1 MKTNEKKNTS
11 AKKKL
16 IPAVAMLTTSAV
28 MLSTATY
35 AWFTMNKDAQ
45 VTGLE
50 MTATAGGSIEISLGQ
65 LDSTGLPTVAE
76 GSRTVSAPK
85 MDNNSWRSV
94 IAVSDYYSKIN
105 KIKPASSI
113 DASDLYYVDDQSV
126 YAGGRAVDDKT
137 AIAKAD
143 ANNEVPFTVRKTGDD
158 EGIATVDD
166 TNNGYY
172 LDVPV
177 WIRTSKSS
185 IQTVTCDVIIT
196 DNGESIKGSDL
207 TKAVRVA
214 IVPLSASKDG
224 AVKATGDSPAITEAA
239 SYTADKDNIT
249 VYALDQKNYTT
260 NSAIGETKTAN
271 SGKYSTAIKEITYDN
286 QTAMDSVPDPTTA
299 KTKVVFDLAGAKEDT
314 YSVQGFVVRVWLE
327 GESQYCN
334 DATAAQD
341 WNIQLDFTGADKQ

>member
-45 VTGLE
+45 VKGLE

-65 LDSTGLPTVAE
+65 IDATGLPTVAE
-76 GSRTVSAPK
+76 NSSTVSAPK
-85 MDNNSWRSV
+85 MDNNSWRNV

-126 YAGGRAVDDKT
+126 YAGGRAVEDKT
-137 AIAKAD
+137 AITKTD
-143 ANNEVPFTVRKTGDD
+143 KDNEVPFIVRKTGDD
-158 EGIATVDD
+158 EGIATVDN

-177 WIRTSKSS
+177 WIRTSKRNE
-185 IQTVTCDVIIT
+185 QKVTCDVIIT
-196 DNGESIKGSDL
+196 DNGNSIQGSDL

-214 IVPLSASKDG
+214 IVPLSASKNSQV
-224 AVKATGDSPAITEAA
+224 AATGDSPAIAEDA
-239 SYTADKDNIT
+239 SYTTDKDNIT
-249 VYALDQKNYTT
+249 VYALNQDNYTT

-271 SGKYSTAIKEITYDN
+271 SGTYSTAIKEIKYDK
-286 QTAMDSVPDPTTA
+286 QTAKESVPDPTTA
-299 KTKVVFDLAGAKEDT
+299 TTKVVFDLAGAKEDT

-341 WNIQLDFTGADKQ
+341 WNIQLDFTGADK